1 MVKKENHN
9 DFLQIFIQ
17 IYPSPKELF
26 KKIKDSIKNL
36 RFTFTS
42 AVLSSIFMHGLLII
56 LLLFSQTSSFLST
69 MKLKEKNFDAFI
81 QAFGNIK
88 EETLD
93 KDTFEK
99 FFSDMTEERMLKLA
113 SKFELNDLN
122 LGKKLKVELFEELL
136 KSYLELPEDKIHINP
151 EINYSIDDALTF
163 LRKES
168 EFELSS
174 GDTVYRWDPLPGKE
188 SPRYYQLPKEKKE
201 RIDFLRRNEIKEKDY
216 VEISRNRVKVQI
228 ETRIKYIPIE
238 YYFRDS
244 PYEEIVARGADLF
257 YIARGFPNLAESSFT
272 YQQTEKSNAFQFVDN
287 KKGFNVIYLKSKL
300 QEQTRLPVQSQQ
312 LKKTLAI
319 KHVEFLDLLDDLMKL
334 REEEQFLYFKE
345 NYLEEYDPD
354 DRNLAILT
362 SEFIYRNLSNVIINY
377 ISISDAFTFIEE
389 LFFNKPM
396 DNYFP
401 IFWNEN
407 PNTKTG
413 AALLLCLA
421 SVYDF
426 EKRGIAYL
434 FSAYKEA
441 KKILS
446 KKYTQTNV
454 FNKKLKAYI
463 IKETFDVLTIELG
476 KKGYILVDEIL
487 NKYREEQIR
496 IYKIVKRMGG
506 EERDQALYAEGNLY
520 WDEKNYDLAKQ
531 KWKEIDNPD
540 ISITFMEIK
549 KVLDNYKNKQK
560 MIQEINSIIHYH
572 SSLDAS
578 SQLKRLLGFHRWKNI
593 SNN

>member
-1 MVKKENHN
+1 MKKENYN

-17 IYPSPKELF
+17 IYPSPKSLF
-26 KKIKDSIKNL
+26 KKIKDLIKET
-36 RFTFTS
+36 RFTFTT
-42 AVLSSIFMHGLLII
+42 AVLSSIFLHGLLII
-56 LLLFSQTSSFLST
+56 LFLFSQTSSFLST
-69 MKLKEKNFDAFI
+69 RKLKEKNFEAFI

-88 EETLD
+88 EEILD
-93 KDTFEK
+93 KETFEK

-113 SKFELNDLN
+113 SKFELTDLN
-122 LGKKLKVELFEELL
+122 LGNKLKIEFLEKLL
-136 KSYLELPEDKIHINP
+136 KSYLELPEDKIRINP

-188 SPRYYQLPKEKKE
+188 SPQYYQLQKEKKE
-201 RIDFLRRNEIKEKDY
+201 RIDFLRRNEKKEKDY
-216 VEISRNRVKVQI
+216 VEISRNQVKVKV
-228 ETRIKYIPIE
+228 ETKIKYIPIE

-244 PYEEIVARGADLF
+244 PYEEIVARGAALF
-257 YIARGFPNLAESSFT
+257 YIVRGFPNLVGSSFT
-272 YQQTEKSNAFQFVDN
+272 YQQTEKSNAFQSVDN
-287 KKGFNVIYLKSKL
+287 KKDFTVIYLKSKP
-300 QEQTRLPVQSQQ
+300 QKQTTLPVQSPQ

-319 KHVEFLDLLDDLMKL
+319 KPVEFLDLLDDLMKL
-334 REEEQFLYFKE
+334 HEEEQFSYFKE

-354 DRNLAILT
+354 SRNLAILT
-362 SEFIYRNLSNVIINY
+362 REFIYRNLSNVIINH
-377 ISISDAFTFIEE
+377 IPISDAFTFIEE

-476 KKGYILVDEIL
+476 KRGYISVDKIL

-496 IYKIVKRMGG
+496 IYNIVKRMGG
-506 EERDQALYAEGNLY
+506 EERDRALYAEGNLY

-560 MIQEINSIIHYH
+560 MIQGINSIIHYH

-578 SQLKRLLGFHRWKNI
+578 SQLKRLLGFHRWKNRR
-593 SNN
+593 NN

>member
-1 MVKKENHN
+1 MKKENHN

-69 MKLKEKNFDAFI
+69 MKLKEKNFEAFI

-578 SQLKRLLGFHRWKNI
+578 SQLKRLLGFHRWKNRR
-593 SNN
+593 NN

>member
-1 MVKKENHN
+1 VKKENHN

-69 MKLKEKNFDAFI
+69 MKLKEKNFEAFI

-122 LGKKLKVELFEELL
+122 LGKKLKVEFFEELL

-578 SQLKRLLGFHRWKNI
+578 SQLKRLLGFHRWKNRR
-593 SNN
+593 NN

>member
-1 MVKKENHN
+1 
-9 DFLQIFIQ
+9 
-17 IYPSPKELF
+17 
-26 KKIKDSIKNL
+26 
-36 RFTFTS
+36 
-42 AVLSSIFMHGLLII
+42 
-56 LLLFSQTSSFLST
+56 
-69 MKLKEKNFDAFI
+69 MKLKEKNFEAFI

-578 SQLKRLLGFHRWKNI
+578 SQLKRLLGFHRWKNRR
-593 SNN
+593 NN

>member
-1 MVKKENHN
+1 VKKENHN

-69 MKLKEKNFDAFI
+69 MKLKEKNFEAFI

-578 SQLKRLLGFHRWKNI
+578 SQLKRLLGFHRWKNRR
-593 SNN
+593 NN